1 MANSQVDRLY
11 KTSPSPQRETM
22 LAMRKSILE
31 IIPRAEEVI
40 SYGMPAFKVDGN
52 VVAGLLSHKNHVG
65 FYPFSGSVLGN
76 FKSELKNFKQ
86 TKSALHVPS
95 DKPLSKA
102 LISKLIK
109 ARISLCPVQRGE
121 VDLNKYEK
129 LDGVWRDLGLAA
141 PARRALVDAKL
152 LKISDLK
159 KFSET
164 DLKKL
169 HGMGP
174 NAIKTLKSAMKKSKI
189 SFKS

>member
-1 MANSQVDRLY
+1 M
-11 KTSPSPQRETM
+11 TSKEVSAHYQLAPSPQRETM

-31 IIPRAEEVI
+31 IIPNAEEVI
-40 SYGMPAFKVDGN
+40 SYGMPAFRVNGN
-52 VVAGLLSHKNHVG
+52 VVAGLLSNKSHVG

-76 FKSELKNFKQ
+76 FKSDLRNFKY
-86 TKSALHVPS
+86 TKSALHVPI

-102 LISKLIK
+102 LLAKLIK

-121 VDLNKYEK
+121 VDLKKYEK
-129 LDGVWRDLGLAA
+129 LDGNWRDLGLAA

-159 KFSET
+159 KISEPE
-164 DLKKL
+164 LKKL

-174 NAIKTLKSAMKKSKI
+174 SAIKILNAAMKKSKI